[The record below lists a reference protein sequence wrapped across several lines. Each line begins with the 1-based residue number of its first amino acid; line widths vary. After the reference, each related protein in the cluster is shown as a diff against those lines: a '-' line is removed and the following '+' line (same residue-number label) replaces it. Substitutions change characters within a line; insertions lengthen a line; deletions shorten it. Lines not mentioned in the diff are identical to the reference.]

1 MNADSRKNASGIS
14 LGVGESAFAN
24 NRNDINNNQQFAVMK
39 HFNIWIFFWRGG
51 GHIAYVH

>member
-24 NRNDINNNQQFAVMK
+24 NCNDINNNQQFAVMK
-39 HFNIWIFFWRGG
+39 HFNIWIFF
-51 GHIAYVH
+51 